1 MLDHPPELPPN
12 GFLLADLDYIPEPL
26 AAIALDTA
34 PQTLI
39 KYRKLG
45 CGPEYTLLGRRILYS
60 RAKLQAWLEAGGTR
74 GCEERILNPVSVAK
88 PVQPDEREARP
99 EVPARH
105 QQRRRTE
112 AARRAV
118 AVSVEAVREGERRPA
133 LKPSNLPIA

>member
-60 RAKLQAWLEAGGTR
+60 RAKLQAWLETGGTR
-74 GCEERILNPVSVAK
+74 GCDERILNPVSVAK
-88 PVQPDEREARP
+88 PVQPDVQP
-99 EVPARH
+99 RH
-105 QQRRRTE
+105 QQRRRTA
-112 AARRAV
+112 AARRTWR
-118 AVSVEAVREGERRPA
+118 SVPRPCVKA
-133 LKPSNLPIA
+133 SAAPR

>member
-60 RAKLQAWLEAGGTR
+60 RAKLQAWLETGGTR
-74 GCEERILNPVSVAK
+74 GCDERISTLCLWRSPCSPTYSPGINNGGGLW
-88 PVQPDEREARP
+88 
-99 EVPARH
+99 RH
-105 QQRRRTE
+105 DAPGGQCRG
-112 AARRAV
+112 RA
-118 AVSVEAVREGERRPA
+118 
-133 LKPSNLPIA
+133 